1 MIVRDDCEGVCQM
14 NTLPTTT
21 IAQPRLLSAE
31 HLEAMELPD
40 GAVPVSPGINLDR
53 QASPHDQPLEV
64 AIIDDRPLL
73 CDCFGRSLAAVDPR
87 LNLRYFVDVEA
98 FEAAPAEQKAG
109 VRVILMCMIWSKS
122 RADVLLSQITRL
134 KSADPSADVIVVSD
148 IDDLDDVLKA
158 IEHGMRGYIP
168 TSDRLAVAV
177 KAIQLVAA
185 GGVYI
190 PPSLLVW
197 SGRLIKE
204 MSQAP
209 KQQPQAED
217 AFTTRQMAV
226 LEAVRRGKA
235 NKMIAYELNM
245 CESTVKVH
253 IRNVMKK
260 LKAKNRTELAF
271 IFNNKM
277 QQDLIVS
284 KSQ

>member
-1 MIVRDDCEGVCQM
+1 M
-14 NTLPTTT
+14 NSSPTTT
-21 IAQPRLLSAE
+21 ISQPRLVSNA
-31 HLEAMELPD
+31 HHEATELPD
-40 GAVPVSPGINLDR
+40 GPVPISPSIYLDG
-53 QASPHDQPLEV
+53 QASPHNQPLEV

-73 CDCFGRSLAAVDPR
+73 CDCFGRSLAAGDPR
-87 LNLRYFVDVEA
+87 LNLTYFADVEA
-98 FEAAPAEQKAG
+98 FEAAPAEQKTA
-109 VRVILMCMIWSKS
+109 VRVVLLCMIWTKS
-122 RADVLLSQITRL
+122 RAEILLSQITRL

-217 AFTTRQMAV
+217 AFTSRQMAV

-277 QQDLIVS
+277 QQDVIVS

>member
-1 MIVRDDCEGVCQM
+1 MSS
-14 NTLPTTT
+14 LPTTT
-21 IAQPRLLSAE
+21 INQPRLLTPVNV
-31 HLEAMELPD
+31 EAKESPD
-40 GAVPVSPGINLDR
+40 RPVPISPSIYSDR
-53 QASPHDQPLEV
+53 RAPAPDQALEV

-73 CDCFGRSLAAVDPR
+73 SDCFGRSLAAVDPR
-87 LNLRYFVDVEA
+87 LNLKYFVDVEA
-98 FEAAPAEQKAG
+98 FEAAPPAQKAG
-109 VRVILMCMIWSKS
+109 VRVVLMCMIWSKS
-122 RADVLLSQITRL
+122 RADILLSQITRL
-134 KSADPSADVIVVSD
+134 KSAEPSADVIVVSD

-158 IEHGMRGYIP
+158 IEHGVRGYIP

-217 AFTTRQMAV
+217 AFTSRQMAV
-226 LEAVRRGKA
+226 IEALRRGKA
-235 NKMIAYELNM
+235 NKIIAYELNM

-277 QQDLIVS
+277 QQDLIAN

>member
-1 MIVRDDCEGVCQM
+1 M
-14 NTLPTTT
+14 NSSPMTT
-21 IAQPRLLSAE
+21 IAQPRLVSAAN
-31 HLEAMELPD
+31 LEATELPD
-40 GAVPVSPGINLDR
+40 GPIPVSTSISLDR
-53 QASPHDQPLEV
+53 QASPSPNDQPLEV

-73 CDCFGRSLAAVDPR
+73 CDCFGRSLAAVEPR
-87 LNLRYFVDVEA
+87 LNLKYFVDVEA
-98 FEAAPAEQKAG
+98 FEAAPAEQKSD
-109 VRVILMCMIWSKS
+109 VRVVLLCMIWSKS

-217 AFTTRQMAV
+217 AFTSRQMAV

-277 QQDLIVS
+277 QQDLIVN